1 MRKWIVVLSFFTS
14 AAYSQ
19 TIESVKLT
27 DLQKIIHSSSERT
40 LVINFWATWCAP
52 CIKEIPLFEKLHKES
67 KEVDVLLVSMD
78 YDLDP
83 NIQKVE
89 KFQSRKKIQS
99 RILFLME
106 SDPNAWI
113 EKIDKR
119 WSGALP
125 ATLVINSKN
134 GKREFVQGEL
144 EEGDLEK
151 IVTKVTH

>member
-19 TIESVKLT
+19 TIESVKLA

>member
-19 TIESVKLT
+19 TIESVELA
-27 DLQKIIHSSSERT
+27 DLQKIIHSSSKRT

-89 KFQSRKKIQS
+89 RFQSRKKIQS

>member
-19 TIESVKLT
+19 TIESVKLA

-67 KEVDVLLVSMD
+67 KEVEVLLVSMD